1 MAEKAGPGRSWA
13 HMGALRAPVS
23 EKRRPRPPGHLE
35 WGRRGT
41 GDRLGLASEAGPFS
55 GQAVAAQPWGRLF
68 PSAGQQRGAGL
79 LGSTSSPVVLIDAS
93 DFALMA
99 CLFNGEQLPPLG
111 TPTKRSIVPVFAFC
125 FPELMGAIFNS
136 FVEPTTFA
144 ASPGQPTRP
153 LRGRSADNQ
162 PQGETRT
169 AL

>member
-1 MAEKAGPGRSWA
+1 MTVWA
-13 HMGALRAPVS
+13 S
-23 EKRRPRPPGHLE
+23 PPKQVP
-35 WGRRGT
+35 
-41 GDRLGLASEAGPFS
+41 LA
-55 GQAVAAQPWGRLF
+55 
-68 PSAGQQRGAGL
+68 AGQQRGAGL

-144 ASPGQPTRP
+144 ASPRP
-153 LRGRSADNQ
+153 AH
-162 PQGETRT
+162 ETSEGSVC
-169 AL
+169 